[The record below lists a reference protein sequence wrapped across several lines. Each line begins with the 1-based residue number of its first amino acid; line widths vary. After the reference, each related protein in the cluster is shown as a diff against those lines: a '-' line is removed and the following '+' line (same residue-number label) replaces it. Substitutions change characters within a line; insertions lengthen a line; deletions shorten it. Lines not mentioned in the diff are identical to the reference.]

1 MSHIVYPLH
10 YLVIQRAGIDWL
22 VKPATWFYKGR
33 NAPADP
39 NQIDYEACYGIS
51 RVQIVIELFRR
62 WGGKPGYYLVN
73 LKDKKYYYCGGD
85 WEDIKTTLHSLGI
98 GAKEPYE

>member
-39 NQIDYEACYGIS
+39 NRIDYEACYGIS
-51 RVQIVIELFRR
+51 RVQLALFCHFPSILNKR
-62 WGGKPGYYLVN
+62 
-73 LKDKKYYYCGGD
+73 
-85 WEDIKTTLHSLGI
+85 IKRKNS
-98 GAKEPYE
+98 ER